1 MHSLKGK
8 LNEIFVSNI
17 FNGNVLA
24 PLDIPP
30 DTKNT
35 TRGRVGANSNFESNT
50 NTNSICFLKMK
61 QIRIQT
67 LFGFQKII

>member
-17 FNGNVLA
+17 FNGNGN
-24 PLDIPP
+24 
-30 DTKNT
+30 DTENT

-50 NTNSICFLKMK
+50 NTDSICFLKMK
-61 QIRIQT
+61 QI
-67 LFGFQKII
+67 

>member
-1 MHSLKGK
+1 MHSPEVVLD
-8 LNEIFVSNI
+8 EIFLSNI

-61 QIRIQT
+61 QIQIQT